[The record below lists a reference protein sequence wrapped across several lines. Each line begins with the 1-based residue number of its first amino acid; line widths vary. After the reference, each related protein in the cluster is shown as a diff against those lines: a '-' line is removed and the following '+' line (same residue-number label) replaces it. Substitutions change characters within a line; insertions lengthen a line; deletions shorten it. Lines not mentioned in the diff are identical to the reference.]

1 MRKKK
6 GMGSMKVKAKIT
18 MFSIVMVVFLL
29 ISAAIGLWVSYMV
42 DSERSQRYQTYG
54 KGAFYITQAFG
65 DFCQA
70 KVHLRNAIYIYADDP
85 AKQDAAIEN
94 IRSYATAADEYLN
107 MFGDQLE
114 LYSDEIKAG
123 YEEVKTAFADY
134 VETTDTILGMLERGQ
149 IEQAAAELQSAGGVP
164 TADKAEQATKAMISQ
179 LEDDAAVSNA
189 TIKRNV
195 TALQLILLGLTVV
208 AVIIMIIYASV
219 LIKNITVQMKKLSE
233 AARRIAQGEID
244 VDCEKIYDDD
254 LGEVLDD
261 FAEMTEMIRGQVAQA
276 NEIARGNLNFDVP
289 VRHDKDALAIAVHK
303 MVEDQNAT
311 LSSIKEAGS
320 QITVGSEQVANA
332 SQALAQGSTEQASA
346 LEQVTASMN
355 EVTQRTKDNATKAG
369 QANTLVNEVK
379 DAAAAGNEQMKTM
392 VQAMNGIN
400 QSSEMISKIIKTIDD
415 IAFQTNILALNA
427 AVEAARAGVHGKGFA
442 VVAEEVR
449 NLAAKSAAA
458 ASETAEMIEDSI
470 SKVHTGTRIAEDTEK
485 SLDAIV
491 SSIDEVV
498 ALISDITVSSDD
510 QATAIFQI
518 DQAISQ
524 VSSVVQTNAATSE
537 QCAAASEE
545 LSNQAV
551 TLKNLMAN
559 YTLKAGIGA
568 YKEQGGYDDNYN
580 EQIISL
586 DGDDSKY

>member
-18 MFSIVMVVFLL
+18 LFSIVMVVFLL

-42 DSERSQRYQTYG
+42 DSERSERYQTYG
-54 KGAFYITQAFG
+54 KGAFYVTQAFG

-70 KVHLRNAIYIYADDP
+70 KVHLRNAMYIYADDP

-94 IRSYATAADEYLN
+94 IRSYAAAADEYLN
-107 MFGDQLE
+107 MFGDQLD

-134 VETTDTILGMLERGQ
+134 VETTDTILEMLERGQ
-149 IEQAAAELQSAGGVP
+149 IEQAAAELQSAGVP
-164 TADKAEQATKAMISQ
+164 TADKAEQATKTMISQ
-179 LEDDAAVSNA
+179 LEDDAAVSDA
-189 TIKRNV
+189 TIKRTV
-195 TALQLILLGLTVV
+195 TALQLILVGLIVV
-208 AVIIMIIYASV
+208 AVIIMIIYASA
-219 LIKNITVQMKKLSE
+219 LIRNITVQMKKLSE

-244 VDCEKIYDDD
+244 IDCEKIYDDD
-254 LGEVLDD
+254 LGEVLDN

-276 NEIARGNLNFDVP
+276 NEIARGNLDLDVP

-303 MVEDQNAT
+303 LVDDQNAT

-470 SKVHTGTRIAEDTEK
+470 SKVHTGTQIAEDTEK

>member
-18 MFSIVMVVFLL
+18 LFSIVMVVFLL

-42 DSERSQRYQTYG
+42 DSERSERYQTYG

-70 KVHLRNAIYIYADDP
+70 KVHLRNAMYIYADDP

-94 IRSYATAADEYLN
+94 IRSYAAAADEYLN
-107 MFGDQLE
+107 MFGDQLD

-134 VETTDTILGMLERGQ
+134 VETTDTILEMLERGQ
-149 IEQAAAELQSAGGVP
+149 IEQAAAELQSAGVP
-164 TADKAEQATKAMISQ
+164 TADKAEQATKTMISQ
-179 LEDDAAVSNA
+179 LEDDAAVSDA
-189 TIKRNV
+189 TIKRTV
-195 TALQLILLGLTVV
+195 TALQLILVGLIVV
-208 AVIIMIIYASV
+208 AVIIMIIYASA
-219 LIKNITVQMKKLSE
+219 LIRNITVQMKKLSE

-244 VDCEKIYDDD
+244 IDCEKIYDDD
-254 LGEVLDD
+254 LGEVLDN

-276 NEIARGNLNFDVP
+276 NEIARGNLDLDVP

-303 MVEDQNAT
+303 LVDDQNAT

-470 SKVHTGTRIAEDTEK
+470 SKVHTGTQIAEDTEK

>member
-1 MRKKK
+1 MRKKR

-42 DSERSQRYQTYG
+42 DSERSERYQTFG
-54 KGAFYITQAFG
+54 KGAFYVTQAFG

-70 KVHLRNAIYIYADDP
+70 KVHLRNAMYIYVDDP
-85 AKQDAAIEN
+85 AKQDTAIEN
-94 IRSYATAADEYLN
+94 IRSYAAAADEYLN
-107 MFGDQLE
+107 MFGAQLD
-114 LYSDEIKAG
+114 LYSDEIKA
-123 YEEVKTAFADY
+123 EFAEVQDAFADY
-134 VETTDTILGMLERGQ
+134 VETTDSILEKLERGQ
-149 IEQAAAELQSAGGVP
+149 IDQAAAELQSAGVP
-164 TADKAEQATKAMISQ
+164 TADRAETATKNLISQ
-179 LEDDAAVSNA
+179 LEDDAAVSDA

-195 TALQLILLGLTVV
+195 AALQIILVSLIVV
-208 AVIIMIIYASV
+208 AIIIMVIYATA
-219 LIKNITVQMKKLSE
+219 LIKNITVQMKKLS
-233 AARRIAQGEID
+233 AAAKRIAQGEID
-244 VDCEKIYDDD
+244 IDCEKIYDDD
-254 LGEVLDD
+254 LGEVLDN

-276 NEIARGNLNFDVP
+276 NEIARGNLDFDVP

-303 MVEDQNAT
+303 LVDDQNAT
-311 LSSIKEAGS
+311 LGSIKEAGA

-379 DAAAAGNEQMKTM
+379 DAATAGNEQMKTM
-392 VQAMNGIN
+392 VQAMDGIN

-470 SKVHTGTRIAEDTEK
+470 SKVRTGTQIAEDTEK

-491 SSIDEVV
+491 NSIDEVV

-559 YTLKAGIGA
+559 YTLRANGGSYNDKAG
-568 YKEQGGYDDNYN
+568 YDENYN

-586 DGDDSKY
+586 DGDNSKY